1 MNLEAIV
8 STYGYLAVFVGT
20 FLEGETIL
28 AIGGFFAS
36 RGYLNFG
43 WVVTFAFLGTFS
55 ADQLAFHV
63 GRIQGAKILAARPR
77 WRAKLERPLA
87 ILHRHRLLFI
97 LGFRYVY
104 GIRIVTPFAIG
115 LSGVR
120 PLFFL
125 LLDLPGAAVWATAV
139 ASLGYLFGYSV
150 ERLLGRAAHYEILG
164 AAGIAL
170 LGLAIWGVVRWRRAR
185 GSHEAGGAQT
195 DGEDPPPPAG

>member
-36 RGYLNFG
+36 RGYLDFG
-43 WVVTFAFLGTFS
+43 WVVAFAFLGTFS
-55 ADQLAFHV
+55 ADQIAFHV
-63 GRIQGAKILAARPR
+63 GRIQGAKLLAARPR
-77 WRAKLERPLA
+77 WQAKLERTLDL
-87 ILHRHRLLFI
+87 LHRHRIALI

-120 PLFFL
+120 PMLFL
-125 LLDLPGAAVWATAV
+125 LLDLPGAAVWATAI
-139 ASLGYLFGYSV
+139 AAFGYVFGVSV

-164 AAGIAL
+164 AAGIAV

-185 GSHEAGGAQT
+185 GSREAGGAQT
-195 DGEDPPPPAG
+195 DGENPPPPAG

>member
-1 MNLEAIV
+1 MDLETIV

-36 RGYLNFG
+36 RGYLEFG
-43 WVVTFAFLGTFS
+43 WVIAFAFLGTVS
-55 ADQLAFHV
+55 ADQIAFHL
-63 GRIQGAKILAARPR
+63 GRLQGAKILAARPR
-77 WRAKLERPLA
+77 WRTRLERPLA
-87 ILHRHRLLFI
+87 LLHRHRIPLI

-120 PLFFL
+120 PVLFL

-139 ASLGYLFGYSV
+139 ATLGYLFGVSV
-150 ERLLGRAAHYEILG
+150 ERLLGRAERYELQG
-164 AAGIAL
+164 AVVLAG
-170 LGLAIWGVVRWRRAR
+170 LGLAIWALVRWRRAR
-185 GSHEAGGAQT
+185 ARKAAAAAR
-195 DGEDPPPPAG
+195 DEDVLPPSG